1 MFLAYKDM
9 WDMPLD
15 PAESEKENAS
25 PSDGAKPKRIG
36 HLVGNIVYAIIFV
49 AFKIAFRFKVEGIE
63 NLRQFDGKRGVVLIG
78 NHASYLDPAFL
89 WAAARPKQ
97 WVRFMARDNMFSNAN
112 GLAGQIISR
121 VGAFPIKRGSADRV
135 AIKRAATMLKRG
147 ECVGIF
153 PEGTRRNKGT
163 ATPQLHGGAAFIARM
178 GKAPIVPSSVRNVE
192 IIKQKGGR
200 VHFPKVTVAFGE
212 PVYLEDFDFLPKEDR
227 LDAAS
232 WYAVRECYALRDNVS
247 RESVDMTELF
257 PNSKDFSEGLA
268 GVDFASHRD

>member
-1 MFLAYKDM
+1 
-9 WDMPLD
+9 
-15 PAESEKENAS
+15 
-25 PSDGAKPKRIG
+25 
-36 HLVGNIVYAIIFV
+36 
-49 AFKIAFRFKVEGIE
+49 
-63 NLRQFDGKRGVVLIG
+63 
-78 NHASYLDPAFL
+78 
-89 WAAARPKQ
+89 
-97 WVRFMARDNMFSNAN
+97 MFSNAN

-257 PNSKDFSEGLA
+257 PNSKDFSEVLA